1 MMKKEKLMKK
11 DLPEKLKKMIVLS
24 VIESDHFL
32 DDFDTLVKKII
43 KKVRYDYLI
52 ELKSDLE
59 NTINNVLG
67 VGR

>member
-1 MMKKEKLMKK
+1 MKK
-11 DLPEKLKKMIVLS
+11 DLPEKIKRLIVSSLIQDDPF
-24 VIESDHFL
+24 VIE
-32 DDFDTLVKKII
+32 DFDNIVKKII

-67 VGR
+67 VK

>member
-1 MMKKEKLMKK
+1 MKK
-11 DLPEKLKKMIVLS
+11 DLPKKLKKIILS
-24 VIESDHFL
+24 SLIQNNHFA
-32 DDFDTLVKKII
+32 DEDFDILVKKII

-67 VGR
+67 VGK

>member
-1 MMKKEKLMKK
+1 MKK
-11 DLPEKLKKMIVLS
+11 DLPDKLKKIILS
-24 VIESDHFL
+24 SLIQNNHFT
-32 DDFDTLVKKII
+32 DEDFDTLVKKII

-67 VGR
+67 VGK

>member
-1 MMKKEKLMKK
+1 MKKEKIMKK
-11 DLPEKLKKMIVLS
+11 DLPDKLKKMIFSSL
-24 VIESDHFL
+24 IKDNHFSE
-32 DDFDTLVKKII
+32 DDFDILVKKII

-67 VGR
+67 VGK

>member
-1 MMKKEKLMKK
+1 MKK
-11 DLPEKLKKMIVLS
+11 DLHDKLKKMILS
-24 VIESDHFL
+24 SLIQNDHFT
-32 DDFDTLVKKII
+32 DEDFDNLVKKII

-67 VGR
+67 VGK